1 MSQILPPQQPLSA
14 NPPSRNQLLRTL
26 ILETFFYGLLTYVLF
41 YAADLLWDFRVEK
54 SFIAGMV
61 YFVLDAFLL
70 YMHEGGHFLFMF
82 FGNTLAILGGSFWEV
97 MLPFLVFVFALRDRS
112 RIAPFPLYYAGL
124 GLMRVSLYVR
134 DAPYRKLPLLGG
146 DKNRHDWWNLLR
158 KWDMLYD
165 AETIADIMYFA
176 AMLMCIAA
184 LAAGFYLAAIAYFK
198 PKIAV
203 SRSVENSLNQLIA
216 KRQREVLQQDRS
228 LQ

>member
-1 MSQILPPQQPLSA
+1 MTISPTPQQPITA
-14 NPPSRNQLLRTL
+14 EPPSRRQLLF
-26 ILETFFYGLLTYVLF
+26 TFSVEVLFYALLTFVFF

-54 SFIAGMV
+54 SFLVGMI
-61 YFVLDAFLL
+61 YFVFDIFLL

-82 FGNTLAILGGSFWEV
+82 FGDTLSILGGSFWEV

-165 AETIADIMYFA
+165 AETIADIMYIIA
-176 AMLMCIAA
+176 ILMCVGA
-184 LAAGFYLAAIAYFK
+184 LLAGFYIAAMAYFR
-198 PKIAV
+198 PKV
-203 SRSVENSLNQLIA
+203 VVHHSVERSLDQLIA
-216 KRQREVLQQDRS
+216 KNRTQVLKRE
-228 LQ
+228 